1 MGKGI
6 PTKRTHIND
15 FDWRVR
21 VFYILP
27 LRKLTHLSLSTLFCL
42 IILGIVIRKQR
53 SFIFYNF
60 QKYFYEFCDLWWRSL
75 KIEDYKPHWRL
86 LRYIEMRIIKTWS
99 KWIQSYNFLYV
110 NSRAHLFIFMI
121 HIRLFWLVI
130 TECSHSII
138 QDLSSYAFVWRRMF
152 KIFTLTLACISC
164 HYLATGI
171 LTVFQLVA
179 LLQKPSFQFNCNTR
193 SEFKKGETFCW
204 PSSWHCSS
212 YFHTATDTKMLI
224 FFVSWYK
231 ERNYTWHAFMSK
243 TCLET
248 FVVLGANDGRSV
260 TTRPETHFI
269 ETVNW
274 YNRVS

>member
-1 MGKGI
+1 L
-6 PTKRTHIND
+6 TN
-15 FDWRVR
+15 WVR
-21 VFYILP
+21 EYLRKEPILMI
-27 LRKLTHLSLSTLFCL
+27 LIDVYAYLTFAITIHVRKLTHLSLSTLFCL
-42 IILGIVIRKQR
+42 IIPGIVIRKQR

-99 KWIQSYNFLYV
+99 KWIQSYSFLYV

-121 HIRLFWLVI
+121 YIRLFWLVI

-171 LTVFQLVA
+171 LTVFELVA
-179 LLQKPSFQFNCNTR
+179 LLQKPSFQFNYNRR

-224 FFVSWYK
+224 FLYRGTK
-231 ERNYTWHAFMSK
+231 NGIIH
-243 TCLET
+243 
-248 FVVLGANDGRSV
+248 G
-260 TTRPETHFI
+260 TRLWAKL
-269 ETVNW
+269 V
-274 YNRVS
+274 